1 MCGCASRTVVVESFR
16 KHWNPM
22 RPTGSLNPGNLRRIA
37 GNLARRDC
45 KPLPFLAQE
54 SIHQERS
61 CSHCYSS
68 ATLELLINV
77 QPHVPCDHL
86 SPLLWKKKT
95 HTPAAVNSRILPVV
109 RMHLGHGGDDAK
121 CAVWKRN
128 KSCWSDLRT
137 SIRTGVCPWVWIK
150 KCLPSSLTCI
160 FYAPSVTLILAT
172 ASKNSTANHYT
183 FHTTIQF
190 QRMHPLN
197 ELLLR

>member
-1 MCGCASRTVVVESFR
+1 MARYVYNNMCGCASRTVVVESFR

-95 HTPAAVNSRILPVV
+95 HTPAAVNSRILPVSECIWDMVEMMRNV
-109 RMHLGHGGDDAK
+109 RDGKGINHVDQTFEPQFELGLSMSVNQEVFAK
-121 CAVWKRN
+121 
-128 KSCWSDLRT
+128 
-137 SIRTGVCPWVWIK
+137 
-150 KCLPSSLTCI
+150 
-160 FYAPSVTLILAT
+160 
-172 ASKNSTANHYT
+172 
-183 FHTTIQF
+183 
-190 QRMHPLN
+190 
-197 ELLLR
+197 